1 MEKFK
6 LVFIEQRS
14 NPSTISTSWNVI
26 LQIILIFC
34 CSACSKIEQ
43 VSVQPDKLFVAPE
56 NFPKPTYN
64 LEKNPITQEGFDLG
78 KSLFYEGLLSR
89 DGTISCGECH
99 RQDYAFTH
107 HLHDLSHGIDNQIG
121 LRNAPALENLA
132 WVQTFGWDGGV
143 FDLDL
148 FSISPI
154 ENPVEMDEKTG
165 NVLEKLRKTT
175 KYPPMF
181 KNAFG
186 TTEITSE
193 RFLKAL
199 SQFMLA
205 LVSVN
210 SRYDKYNRKE
220 EGATLSET
228 ELTGMV
234 VFKQKCSS
242 CHAGE
247 LFTDGS
253 FRNNG
258 LPPTERSQS
267 IITIVNGEKKVSI
280 VPVYDDGRARVT
292 EQPQDKNKFKV
303 PSLRNIEA
311 SRPYMHDGRFQTL
324 EEVLNHYSSSVTN
337 TQNLDPLLQQNGKLG
352 ISLSDTEK
360 TQIIAFL
367 KTLTDRKFLEDKRF
381 TPN

>member
-1 MEKFK
+1 MHSSQFTTLNSIGTMKK
-6 LVFIEQRS
+6 NYI
-14 NPSTISTSWNVI
+14 I
-26 LQIILIFC
+26 LQIILFIFC
-34 CSACSKIEQ
+34 NACSKVEETT
-43 VSVQPDKLFVAPE
+43 VQPEKLFVAPD
-56 NFPKPTYN
+56 NFPKPDY
-64 LEKNPITQEGFDLG
+64 LLDKNPVTQDGFDLG
-78 KSLFYEGLLSR
+78 KSLFYDGLLSR
-89 DGTISCGECH
+89 DGSMSCGECH

-121 LRNAPALENLA
+121 LRNAPALQNLA
-132 WVQTFGWDGGV
+132 WEKTFGWDGGV

-154 ENPVEMDEKTG
+154 ENPVEMDEKVG
-165 NVLEKLRKTT
+165 NVLEKLRKSS

-210 SRYDKYNRKE
+210 SRYDKYMRKE
-220 EGATLSET
+220 NGATLTET
-228 ELTGMV
+228 ELAGMA

-258 LPPTERSQS
+258 LPPTERSQAVY
-267 IITIVNGEKKVSI
+267 TIVNGEKKVSL
-280 VPVYDDGRARVT
+280 VPVIDDGRARVT
-292 EQPQDKNKFKV
+292 EQVQDKNKFKV
-303 PSLRNIEA
+303 ASLRNIEA
-311 SRPYMHDGRFQTL
+311 SKPYMHDGRFQTL
-324 EEVLNHYSSSVTN
+324 EEVLNHYSNSVTN

-352 ISLSDTEK
+352 ISMTDTEK
-360 TQIIAFL
+360 AQIIAFL
-367 KTLTDRKFLEDKRF
+367 KTLTDRQFLADKRF
-381 TPN
+381 TPQ